1 MFRDN
6 SQSDNVLEANSHFLK
21 QNGILINQL
30 TSVVNT
36 YDKYK
41 KDVSHLAPSNL
52 LKGQLN

>member
-41 KDVSHLAPSNL
+41 KDVSHLVPSNL
-52 LKGQLN
+52 L